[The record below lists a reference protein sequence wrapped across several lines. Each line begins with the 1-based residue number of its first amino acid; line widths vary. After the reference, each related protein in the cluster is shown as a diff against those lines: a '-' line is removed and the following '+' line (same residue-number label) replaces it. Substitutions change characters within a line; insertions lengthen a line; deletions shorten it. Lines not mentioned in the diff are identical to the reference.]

1 MVLVET
7 GMDAILGSL
16 ISEKFVPV
24 AFCPINNI
32 NASIGSCENNSTVHT
47 WYSWFDE
54 YYSSIYL
61 L

>member
-7 GMDAILGSL
+7 GGGKMSMDAILGSL

-47 WYSWFDE
+47 
-54 YYSSIYL
+54 
-61 L
+61 